1 MEEVRKVIPFE
12 LQHISFSQ
20 IEIFF
25 RCAETMN
32 FTKAAESLL
41 ITPGMVSKKIA
52 ALESELGFALFV
64 REKNHV
70 SLTPEGEALFAAWR
84 QPATSMVSAVTGIR
98 NRRLQ
103 SGVVSLV
110 IWSSTNL
117 ERFLVPL
124 LSACTADMD
133 LSFRISLSEKLTFP
147 DILTTGKSDVVIAPK
162 FLEPGLSQMDEL
174 QSFLALPTPLC
185 AAMSPE
191 NPLSGKKTLQMEDLK
206 NAEFLVPEQ
215 KGQPRIWYYDMLRTL
230 CLAHG
235 FSPKC
240 RPLDEDAFLTYYL
253 NMDKK
258 SVLVTDKYFHAFSS
272 NAAEYRELSGTE
284 SGLLLVYLK
293 NARPL
298 VQTFV
303 EYART
308 FYKELR

>member
-1 MEEVRKVIPFE
+1 MIPFE

-25 RCAETMN
+25 RCAEMMN
-32 FTKAAESLL
+32 FTKAAKSLL

-52 ALESELGFALFV
+52 ALESDLGFALFV
-64 REKNHV
+64 RKKNHV
-70 SLTPEGEALFAAWR
+70 ALTPEGEALLAAWR
-84 QPATSMVSAVTGIR
+84 QPATAMVSAATGIR
-98 NRRLQ
+98 SQLQ
-103 SGVVSLV
+103 SGVLSLV
-110 IWSSTNL
+110 IWASTNP

-124 LSACTADMD
+124 LSACTTDMD
-133 LSFRISLSEKLTFP
+133 LSFRISLSEELTFP
-147 DILTTGKSDVVIAPK
+147 DILTTGGSDVIIAPK
-162 FLEPGLSQMDEL
+162 FLESGLSQIDEL
-174 QSFLALPTPLC
+174 QSFLALPAPLC

-191 NPLSGKKTLQMEDLK
+191 NPLSGKKALKMEDLK
-206 NAEFLVPEQ
+206 SAEFLVPEAKEQ
-215 KGQPRIWYYDMLRTL
+215 AQILYCDMLRTL

-235 FSPKC
+235 FSPKF
-240 RPLDEDAFLTYYL
+240 RSLDEDAYRTYYL
-253 NMDKK
+253 NMDNK
-258 SVLVTDKYFHAFSS
+258 SVLITDKYFHAFSS
-272 NAAEYRELSGTE
+272 NAAEYRELSGTQ